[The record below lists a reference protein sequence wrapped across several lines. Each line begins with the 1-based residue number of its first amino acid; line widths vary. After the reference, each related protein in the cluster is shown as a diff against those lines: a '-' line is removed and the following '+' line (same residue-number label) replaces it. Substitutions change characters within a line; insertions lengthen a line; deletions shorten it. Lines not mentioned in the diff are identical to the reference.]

1 MSSLHFEILQGD
13 PRSTVILHVP
23 HSSREIPS
31 IVRDGILLDE
41 QALKAELDEM
51 TDSHTD
57 QLAFQGRG
65 LARVTPWIFINRLSR
80 LVIDPERFPDDREIM
95 NSIGMGAVYSKTSSG
110 VALRT
115 ENPERDRQ
123 LLNEYFHPYAATF
136 TELVESRLTEI
147 RGITIIDVHSYR
159 IKEHI
164 NGVNKGQR
172 RPPICLGTDPF
183 HTPQWLVESAISS
196 FTPAGQVVLN
206 EPYAGTYVPMEFY
219 EKVHEVKSVMM
230 ENRED
235 TIAGEGMERST
246 RALANLIDK
255 IETRGVSSE

>member
-1 MSSLHFEILQGD
+1 M
-13 PRSTVILHVP
+13 HVP
-23 HSSREIPS
+23 HSSREIPE
-31 IVRDGILLDE
+31 IVRNEILLDDA
-41 QALKAELDEM
+41 ALNAELDEM
-51 TDSHTD
+51 TDSDTD
-57 QLAFQGRG
+57 QLALQGMD
-65 LARVTPWIFINRLSR
+65 LAGVTPWIFINRLSR

-159 IKEHI
+159 INEHQ

-183 HTPQWLVESAISS
+183 HTPQWLIDVAISS

>member
-1 MSSLHFEILQGD
+1 M
-13 PRSTVILHVP
+13 P
-23 HSSREIPS
+23 HSSREIPEK
-31 IVRDGILLDE
+31 VRNEILLDDA
-41 QALKAELDEM
+41 ALNAELDEM
-51 TDSHTD
+51 TDSDTD
-57 QLAFQGRG
+57 QLALQGMD
-65 LARVTPWIFINRLSR
+65 LAGVTPWIFINRLSR

-159 IKEHI
+159 IKEYI
-164 NGVNKGQR
+164 NGVSKGQR

-183 HTPQWLVESAISS
+183 HTPQWLIDSAISS
-196 FTPAGQVVLN
+196 FTTAGEVILN
-206 EPYAGTYVPMEFY
+206 EPYAGTYVPMKFY
-219 EKVHEVKSVMM
+219 EKAHEVKSVMM

-235 TIAGEGMERST
+235 TITGEGMERSA
-246 RALANLIDK
+246 RALANLIDT
-255 IETRGVSSE
+255 IETRGE